1 MKACREVNARSV
13 LLPMNTR
20 QFESLKPGRPL
31 RHIGL
36 LRYQRHRRK
45 RRGLTFGVGIDAYL
59 VRFGIVDM
67 HRHVKRH
74 GQFIWLR
81 ITQTD
86 GQAGL
91 RIAVDQQHLF
101 PFLSQSDAEIGCRG
115 RFADAALLIC
125 DGDDVCVHL

>member
-1 MKACREVNARSV
+1 MMQDAFSWQNRFVHEDFSHERS
-13 LLPMNTR
+13 
-20 QFESLKPGRPL
+20 
-31 RHIGL
+31 
-36 LRYQRHRRK
+36 
-45 RRGLTFGVGIDAYL
+45 
-59 VRFGIVDM
+59 
-67 HRHVKRH
+67 KRH